1 VLSLKEIF
9 VERQENILRIAIKI
23 NNKLK
28 ECFIEEDTGEPM
40 PGEIYKGVV
49 KNIVPGIK
57 CAFVDIGYKENCYM
71 YIDRKFKN
79 TNIKKDD
86 HILVQVV
93 KESIGKKGPKV
104 TNAVSIPGRYCVL
117 NTLDTSLTF
126 SKKIEDE
133 NIKTYIRENLKKPK
147 DIGFM
152 IRTNG
157 ERVPV
162 EIINDEIESIYKVYE
177 NIKKKAV
184 YSLKPGLLIKTGG
197 VLGRILRDK
206 LDEDTIKIYVNNL
219 EDHNKINNYI
229 SNTKD
234 INVYLDP
241 YEGERGLF
249 DYYGIEKEI
258 LKLRNSKVQLSCG
271 GYIIIEKTEAMYVID
286 VNSGKNTHNNSLKK
300 TAFIT
305 NMQAA
310 EEIASQIRLRNLSGI
325 ILIDFIDMTEEE
337 EKSKILYKLKEGFEG
352 DKSKTVIYPFTELN
366 LVQIARR
373 RVGKAIYE
381 YMDEPC
387 RRCHGKGRSLKLS
400 YISSLMKNELN
411 KIHQEENIK
420 HVYIEISEIYKD
432 QIKGDIVSFVRDIN
446 ALDKTVY
453 INFVNTE
460 DYFKVE
466 PLIFMNQIENLQMYK
481 VYG

>member
-1 VLSLKEIF
+1 MKEIF
-9 VERQENILRIAIKI
+9 IERQGDILRIAIKK

-40 PGEIYKGVV
+40 PGEIYKGIV

-57 CAFVDIGYKENCYM
+57 CAFVDVGYKENCYM
-71 YIDRKFKN
+71 YMDRKFKN
-79 TNIKKDD
+79 THVKKEDN
-86 HILVQVV
+86 ILVQVV

-104 TNAVSIPGRYCVL
+104 TNAVSIPGRYCVF
-117 NTLDTSLTF
+117 NTLDSSITF

-133 NIKTYIRENLKKPK
+133 NVKSYIKENIKKPEN
-147 DIGFM
+147 IGLM
-152 IRTNG
+152 IRTNA
-157 ERVPV
+157 EKVPV
-162 EIINDEIESIYKVYE
+162 EIINDEIEGINKIYTD
-177 NIKKKAV
+177 IKKQAD
-184 YSLKPGLLIKTGG
+184 YSLKPGILLKTGG
-197 VLGRILRDK
+197 TLGRILRDK
-206 LDEDTIKIYVNNL
+206 LDSDTIKIYVNNS
-219 EDHNKINNYI
+219 EDHENVNSYI

-234 INVYLDP
+234 INVYLEL
-241 YEGERGLF
+241 YEGDRELF

-258 LKLRNSKVQLSCG
+258 LKLRNSKVQLNCG
-271 GYIIIEKTEAMYVID
+271 GYIIIEKTEAMYVVD
-286 VNSGKNTHNNSLKK
+286 VNSGKNTQGASLRK

-325 ILIDFIDMTEEE
+325 ILIDFIDMNEEE
-337 EKSKILYKLKEGFEG
+337 DKAKVLDKLREGFEG

-381 YMDEPC
+381 YIDEPC
-387 RRCHGKGRSLKLS
+387 KKCHGKGRRLKLS
-400 YISSLMKNELN
+400 YITSLIKNELS
-411 KIHQEENIK
+411 KIHNEDNIK
-420 HVYIEISEIYKD
+420 HIYIEISNVYE
-432 QIKGDIVSFVRDIN
+432 QELKGNIVGFVKDIN
-446 ALDKTVY
+446 SLDKTIY
-453 INFVNTE
+453 INFVNQE
-460 DYFKVE
+460 EYFKVE